1 MQQIEFKFCED
12 TRPEAQLNRARE
24 QHSMLVSNLP
34 RQSYNRVHLHTILCG
49 VMGTN
54 YTHYK
59 DSPLQSLGLDDWLI
73 INAKKSYQRAKHSIK
88 HATRLIQTR
97 YALQYSKSPQTNG
110 AGQVVGVD
118 ASACNPPDPH

>member
-1 MQQIEFKFCED
+1 
-12 TRPEAQLNRARE
+12 
-24 QHSMLVSNLP
+24 MLVSNLR
-34 RQSYNRVHLHTILCG
+34 RQSYNKVHFHTILCG

-88 HATRLIQTR
+88 HATRLIQTGPTR
-97 YALQYSKSPQTNG
+97 YALQYSKSPRTIG
-110 AGQVVGVD
+110 ADQVVGVD
-118 ASACNPPDPH
+118 ASARNPP